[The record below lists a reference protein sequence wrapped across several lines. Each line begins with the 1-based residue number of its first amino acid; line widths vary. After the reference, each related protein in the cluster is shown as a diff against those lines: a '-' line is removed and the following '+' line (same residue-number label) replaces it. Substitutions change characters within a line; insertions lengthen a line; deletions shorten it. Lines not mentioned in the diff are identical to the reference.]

1 MMTTTAAFSI
11 RPANWARDEVAI
23 AKVRQEVF
31 IDEQRVPDELEWEAI
46 DAACRW
52 FVAESYAGII
62 GIARLLPDGHFG
74 RMAVRLAWRRR
85 GIGSGLLNAAMQAAL
100 ESGLNR
106 VVLSA
111 QVHAIPFY
119 ARAGFQVQ
127 GPEYLDAGI
136 PHRTM
141 IRELK

>member
-11 RPANWARDEVAI
+11 RPADWARDEMSI
-23 AKVRQEVF
+23 AQLRREVF
-31 IDEQRVPDELEWEAI
+31 IDEQRVPEALEWEAI

-52 FVAESYAGII
+52 FVAESDAGIV
-62 GIARLLPDGHFG
+62 GIARLLPDGRIG
-74 RMAVRLAWRRR
+74 RMAVSLAWRRK
-85 GIGSGLLNAAMQAAL
+85 GIGSDLLNAAMQAAF

-106 VVLSA
+106 VALSA

-141 IRELK
+141 TRELK